1 MLQPG
6 LQFRRILTRFL
17 ERAAGNRR
25 EKDTE
30 LKTYNGFLRGSSSSY
45 LVVAAVLVLLFLISL
60 TSAPETCWA
69 WGSEGHQI
77 TAYIAADHLNPVAR
91 RHVAQILEVPND
103 PPAVAK
109 AMGRAAVRPDL
120 EFRTSAAET
129 LEWHFINI
137 CRQDTLADEQAR
149 CPNGACLTV
158 QIDRFVGDLRSGKK
172 DGKWDS
178 AAQLAFVIN
187 FMGEIHQPLHAI
199 TNADM
204 GGKCVGVE
212 SPEPA
217 NALHS
222 LWGERLVSHLEHE
235 LHTLGPAD
243 TAAAL
248 ERRFP
253 DNDTNC
259 PARAEIAWESHQ
271 LAESEVYKRLGIPMQ
286 PCQPT
291 ACIKPKETVKVSQRY
306 LDREWKVAGRQIAT
320 GGYRLAAL
328 LNALW
333 NH

>member
-1 MLQPG
+1 LETNHDSP
-6 LQFRRILTRFL
+6 RRS
-17 ERAAGNRR
+17 
-25 EKDTE
+25 
-30 LKTYNGFLRGSSSSY
+30 GFSKLA
-45 LVVAAVLVLLFLISL
+45 VAAVLPVLFLVSL
-60 TSAPETCWA
+60 TSAPDTCWA
-69 WGSEGHQI
+69 WGTEGHQI
-77 TAYIAADHLNPVAR
+77 TAYIAANHLNPVAR
-91 RHVAQILEVPND
+91 RHVAQILEVADD

-120 EFRTSAAET
+120 EFRVSAPET
-129 LEWHFINI
+129 LDWHYMNI
-137 CRQDTLADEQAR
+137 CRQDTPADEQAR

-158 QIDRFVGDLRSGKK
+158 QIDRFAGDLRSGKK

-204 GGKCVGVE
+204 GGKCIGVD
-212 SPEPA
+212 SPEPT
-217 NALHS
+217 NTLHS

-235 LHTLGPAD
+235 LHTSGPAD

-253 DNDTNC
+253 DDNTNG
-259 PARAEIAWESHQ
+259 PSRAEIAWESHR
-271 LAESEVYKRLGIPMQ
+271 LAEREAYKPLGIPMQ

-291 ACIKPKETVKVSQRY
+291 ACIKSKESVKISQQY
-306 LDREWKVAGRQIAT
+306 LDREWTVAGRQLAL

-333 NH
+333 DH